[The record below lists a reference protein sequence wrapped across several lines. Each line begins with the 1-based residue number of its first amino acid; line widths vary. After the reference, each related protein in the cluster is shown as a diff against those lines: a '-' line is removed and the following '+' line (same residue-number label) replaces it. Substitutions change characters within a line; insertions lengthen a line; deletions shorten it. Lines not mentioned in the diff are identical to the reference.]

1 MAIFTSV
8 ETTADAASLSED
20 GGARADAEW
29 RLLQAQY
36 RFVQQETQARMN
48 QVAPDVGKMHA
59 ASRGGK

>member
-1 MAIFTSV
+1 MTTLIAV
-8 ETTADAASLSED
+8 ETRVEEGSLSDD

-48 QVAPDVGKMHA
+48 QVAPDVGKMNA
-59 ASRGGK
+59 ASRGRK